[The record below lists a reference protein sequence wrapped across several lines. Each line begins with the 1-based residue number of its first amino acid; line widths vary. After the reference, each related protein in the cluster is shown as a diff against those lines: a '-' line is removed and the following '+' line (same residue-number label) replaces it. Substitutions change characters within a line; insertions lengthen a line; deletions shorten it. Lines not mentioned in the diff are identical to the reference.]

1 MSTAFTE
8 HVRRQQELEEKKH
21 QEDAERQLCATKAE
35 HAVIVYAWTRDGESP
50 CIHEFQA
57 GFSWRYFIISHSI
70 LEALHLA
77 NLSPSV
83 EVQLFHHGLKTWV
96 CIDEG
101 HVVAFHPGVRIFLKA
116 TNVVSYPNFDTHLK
130 ADVMN
135 APPHLRYNLAGE
147 RRELRQR
154 SKELRG
160 QTPEAELDGS
170 KSNSTDELF
179 PHHLQR
185 TRNL

>member
-1 MSTAFTE
+1 MFGNPRYASHMSTAFTE
-8 HVRRQQELEEKKH
+8 HVRRQQELEEKKR

-50 CIHEFQA
+50 CIREFQA

-101 HVVAFHPGVRIFLKA
+101 HVVACRCSTFLSA
-116 TNVVSYPNFDTHLK
+116 RPL
-130 ADVMN
+130 
-135 APPHLRYNLAGE
+135 LR
-147 RRELRQR
+147 R
-154 SKELRG
+154 
-160 QTPEAELDGS
+160 
-170 KSNSTDELF
+170 
-179 PHHLQR
+179 LQSMFMHSC
-185 TRNL
+185 